1 MSVSWQVS
9 SALGTCCT
17 QLDKEVLLCL
27 HNNLLGDVTKHSEK
41 VEWNILLSAIKG
53 YTVMEHVLLTY
64 T

>member
-27 HNNLLGDVTKHSEK
+27 DNNLLGDVTKHSGEG
-41 VEWNILLSAIKG
+41 W
-53 YTVMEHVLLTY
+53 MEHSALCHQRIQSWSMFCL
-64 T
+64 